1 MGVKVRESELDDIQ
15 MRVLTSTLDKSCI
28 VEGCAG
34 SGKSAL
40 AMIKADRIRNQL
52 NTNSYMV
59 IVYTKALRQFMNAG
73 EDFLNQ
79 TQNITYHWEWVNRMY
94 RRPADYIIVDEV
106 QDFEESD
113 IRQFI
118 EATHKNFF
126 FFGDTAQSIYSNY
139 RQTVTMQQLM
149 MSCGNAKHF
158 TLYNNYRL
166 PLAIAKFVQYI
177 GVDLEAFEESIYKS
191 KVRTN
196 SPYVI
201 KCPDRGKQIELICKR
216 IKERALGTVAVLL
229 PNNDKVREV
238 ANMMMAQGINAEQK
252 SKDDTDWRKSI
263 ENLNF
268 NNTNPK
274 VMTYHSAKGLQFDT
288 VFMPFIEDAQAD
300 GDAQQRAIYV
310 AMTRTMKDL
319 YILYSGNMPGIL
331 TAIPENLYKTTD
343 TTITEII

>member
-52 NTNSYMV
+52 NTNSYRV
-59 IVYTKALRQFMNAG
+59 IVYTKALCKFMNAG
-73 EDFLNQ
+73 EDFLNR
-79 TQNITYHWEWVNRMY
+79 TQNITYHWEWVNKMNCC
-94 RRPADYIIVDEV
+94 PADYIIVDEV
-106 QDFEESD
+106 QDFEASD
-113 IRQFI
+113 IQQFI
-118 EATHKNFF
+118 HAANKNFF
-126 FFGDTAQSIYSNY
+126 FFGDTAQSIYSDFKD
-139 RQTVTMQQLM
+139 TITMQQLM
-149 MSCGNAKHF
+149 MTCGYAKHF

-166 PLAIAKFVQYI
+166 PLAVARFAQYI

-201 KCPDRGKQIELICKR
+201 KCPNQAEQIELICKR

-229 PNNDKVREV
+229 PNNDKVRAV
-238 ANMMMAQGINAEQK
+238 ANMMMERGINVEQK
-252 SKDDTDWRKSI
+252 SKDNDNWRNSI
-263 ENLNF
+263 ENLDFHND
-268 NNTNPK
+268 NPK

-288 VFMPFIEDAQAD
+288 VFMPFIEESKAD
-300 GDAQQRAIYV
+300 GDAQQKAIYV

-319 YILYSGNMPGIL
+319 YILYSGYMPSIL
-331 TAIPENLYKTTD
+331 TSVPQNLYKTTD